1 MGKEIVPIP
10 NERIVNQIFFVRDRK
25 VMLDRDLADL
35 YGVTTGNL
43 NKATKRNIKRFPD
56 DFMFQL
62 NEKEYE
68 SLVFQTGIPKR
79 GGSRFLPY
87 AFTEQ
92 GVAMLSSVLNSD
104 RAIEVNIQI
113 MRVFSRLRQLLE
125 TNEVLSRKLEAM
137 ENKYDSHFKVVFD
150 ALRRFVVEEKKPK
163 HKLGFDTKKK

>member
-1 MGKEIVPIP
+1 MGKDIVPIP
-10 NERIVNQIFFVRDRK
+10 NERIVNQIFLVRDRK
-25 VMLDRDLADL
+25 VMLDHDLADL

-43 NKATKRNIKRFPD
+43 NKATKRNSKRFPD
-56 DFMFQL
+56 DFMFRL
-62 NEKEYE
+62 NEKEYK
-68 SLVFQTGIPKR
+68 SLVFQTGISKR

-125 TNEVLSRKLEAM
+125 TNEVLSRKLAAM
-137 ENKYDSHFKVVFD
+137 ESKYDGHFKIVFK
-150 ALRRFVVEEKKPK
+150 ALRRFVVEEQKPK